1 MLMQFSRLK
10 SIEGKDAFILEAC
23 FANTVWDQLSMPF
36 SKNNEIKATQMLLDI
51 CVSSLGDMIEDV
63 SFDTNSDSPHNLT
76 AKLRKQERTA
86 LQGTIKKLESVL
98 IQLKKE
104 SDTTEY
110 YQERRLREL
119 RLDRPLEGDEI
130 VLDGDDPLPD
140 KLGIRDDSWMR

>member
-1 MLMQFSRLK
+1 
-10 SIEGKDAFILEAC
+10 
-23 FANTVWDQLSMPF
+23 MPF

-51 CVSSLGDMIEDV
+51 CVSSLGGMIEDV

-76 AKLRKQERTA
+76 AKLRKQERRA